1 MATNNLVVRD
11 ATGAARTVTMVDS
24 TGSGG
29 AIIPQHCVVDPT
41 LTYTMPTGDD
51 VARPIFV
58 KPGDGTHNTPSG
70 DAAAREIFV
79 GLADGT
85 TGPAFITP
93 ASTGALATN
102 KALVVRPMCATDGTN
117 TTPAGDAIARSL
129 SVTPNDGTTA
139 CKMASLA
146 NLQAWTGTNALTAS
160 LPGQK
165 VATDSIVTGTTTPT
179 ATLTAPGANKIFNVH
194 TISISLACTADQVP
208 LLFKLIQDSGGT
220 PVTLWQ
226 GTLSGLAKTCQSIT
240 LTGLSI
246 PQTVANKALDLS
258 VTAGTIVS
266 TNYITVTV
274 GASICV

>member
-102 KALVVRPMCATDGTN
+102 KARVVRPMCATDGTN
-117 TTPAGDAIARSL
+117 
-129 SVTPNDGTTA
+129 TTA